1 MSNMVAAF
9 REMSRKAAENIG
21 ISIPPKRE

>member
-1 MSNMVAAF
+1 MVAAF

>member
-1 MSNMVAAF
+1 MAAAL
-9 REMSRKAAENIG
+9 RKMSRKAAENIG